1 MIFAQ
6 GYTLHKAVF
15 FKNIKN
21 ILIFGLL
28 GTFISFLI
36 SWGLIYEA
44 NQLGKLTNIQN

>member
-6 GYTLHKAVF
+6 GYTLHKAAF
-15 FKNIKN
+15 LKNIKN
-21 ILIFGLL
+21 ILIFGMF

-44 NQLGKLTNIQN
+44 NQLSNNYLIQT